1 MIREGEGGIFYP
13 QNEVYVCTEDLM
25 RKIAEYHRHRILFFP
40 GLGGFLVKAAG
51 RTGKK
56 VFGSLAYDIE
66 KDRYK
71 LKGNVDQIIAASE
84 ITEGMKNAGQIAD
97 AHKPYGEKNEKTDF
111 I

>member
-1 MIREGEGGIFYP
+1 MRERKGRS
-13 QNEVYVCTEDLM
+13 VM
-25 RKIAEYHRHRILFFP
+25 RISQK
-40 GLGGFLVKAAG
+40 
-51 RTGKK
+51 
-56 VFGSLAYDIE
+56 
-66 KDRYK
+66 YK

>member
-1 MIREGEGGIFYP
+1 
-13 QNEVYVCTEDLM
+13 M
-25 RKIAEYHRHRILFFP
+25 RISQK
-40 GLGGFLVKAAG
+40 
-51 RTGKK
+51 
-56 VFGSLAYDIE
+56 
-66 KDRYK
+66 YK